1 MSDLTITH
9 AGSTV
14 TQTRQEV
21 LSNNKKLNQMAV
33 DLIDVTLTTTSGT
46 HGDDTIVSHQIEI
59 PNAVAV
65 KGGAA
70 IIQSIILS
78 NTDDSIESPAL
89 ELIFTSNS
97 LDLSGGGGTPVG
109 DAISVTDANVHD
121 KILGAVTIS
130 NWSTFKPSSSEIALK
145 ANIGMVVKADSTTRS
160 IYVGVINRSGAAYTP
175 SDTDKLQM
183 KIGIVKD

>member
-1 MSDLTITH
+1 MSK
-9 AGSTV
+9 
-14 TQTRQEV
+14 TRLGQYTTAE
-21 LSNNKKLNQMAV
+21 KLNKMAV
-33 DLIDVTLTTTSGT
+33 DLIDVTLTTTSGS
-46 HGDDTIVSHQIEI
+46 HNDDTIVSHQIEI

-65 KGGAA
+65 TGGSA

-145 ANIGMVVKADSTTRS
+145 ANIGMVVKADSTTKS
-160 IYVGVINRSGAAYTP
+160 IYVGVINRSGVAYTP